1 MRGRAWRRKKTE
13 SKWNSR
19 CKKFMYDSFIED
31 GKTVFS
37 YKDKNGNKKTGVI
50 RNFRR
55 PSTWREMKEKDP
67 WAKYLKNHSTFR
79 SYISDQMECKYK
91 NKLNRID
98 GKNTISDG
106 IHEWFNKF
114 DESLEYWY
122 NEETNEWQPLY
133 QKIAC

>member
-1 MRGRAWRRKKTE
+1 MRGRCWRRKKTE

-19 CKKFMYDSFIED
+19 CKKFMYDSLIED

-55 PSTWREMKEKDP
+55 PSTWKEMKEKDP

-79 SYISDQMECKYK
+79 SYISDQMEKRYK
-91 NKLNRID
+91 NKLSRID

-114 DESLEYWY
+114 DESLEFWY

-133 QKIAC
+133 QKVA